1 MSVLTM
7 YVMDRKARYDM
18 LDSQLSEHNFN
29 PMNDVLFKFVF
40 GKPERKQIT
49 MDFLNAVVSEDLGH
63 PICDIVFAPTEL
75 IPDGYDEK
83 LSRLDVVCT
92 LDTGEQVDIEVQVI
106 NQKNMQ
112 RRTLCYWARMYLMSL
127 PTGGDYKD
135 MKPCITVNLL
145 RFNILPQEE
154 AHSLWS
160 VYNKQT
166 GDRLNKD
173 LVLHFLEIPKF
184 VRLPVKPVR
193 KMTKMERWLAFF
205 ANKLNA
211 EEKEELIMSDAA
223 IHDAMKAAREFMQN
237 TAERRAYIN
246 REMAII
252 DYNTNTREAFED
264 GFEKGEEKGIEK
276 GEKRLGTL
284 MQCLMEEHKLDDAR
298 RAVQDEAFC
307 NELYKKY
314 GI

>member
-1 MSVLTM
+1 
-7 YVMDRKARYDM
+7 
-18 LDSQLSEHNFN
+18 
-29 PMNDVLFKFVF
+29 
-40 GKPERKQIT
+40 
-49 MDFLNAVVSEDLGH
+49 
-63 PICDIVFAPTEL
+63 
-75 IPDGYDEK
+75 
-83 LSRLDVVCT
+83 
-92 LDTGEQVDIEVQVI
+92 
-106 NQKNMQ
+106 
-112 RRTLCYWARMYLMSL
+112 
-127 PTGGDYKD
+127 
-135 MKPCITVNLL
+135 
-145 RFNILPQEE
+145 
-154 AHSLWS
+154 
-160 VYNKQT
+160 
-166 GDRLNKD
+166 
-173 LVLHFLEIPKF
+173 
-184 VRLPVKPVR
+184 
-193 KMTKMERWLAFF
+193 MTKMERWLAFF

-276 GEKRLGTL
+276 GIEKGEKRLGTL

-298 RAVQDEAFC
+298 RAVQDEAFR

>member
-1 MSVLTM
+1 M
-7 YVMDRKARYDM
+7 YEMNRKARYDM

-29 PMNDVLFKFVF
+29 PMNDVLFKFIF

-75 IPDGYDEK
+75 IPDRYDEK
-83 LSRLDVVCT
+83 LSRLDVACT

-135 MKPCITVNLL
+135 VKPCTVNLL

-160 VYNKQT
+160 VYNIQT

-184 VRLPVKPVR
+184 VKLPVKPVR
-193 KMTKMERWLAFF
+193 KMTEMERWLAFF

-211 EEKEELIMSDAA
+211 EEKEKLIMSDAA

-252 DYNTNTREAFED
+252 DYNTNTREAFE
-264 GFEKGEEKGIEK
+264 KGEEKGVKK

-284 MQCLMEEHKLDDAR
+284 IQYLMDEHKLDDAR
-298 RAVQDEAFC
+298 RAVQDEAFR

>member
-7 YVMDRKARYDM
+7 YEMNRKARYDM

-75 IPDGYDEK
+75 IPDRYDEK
-83 LSRLDVVCT
+83 LSRLDVACT

-127 PTGGDYKD
+127 PPGGDYRD
-135 MKPCITVNLL
+135 VKPCIMVNLL

-166 GDRLNKD
+166 DDRLNKD

-184 VRLPVKPVR
+184 VKMPVSH
-193 KMTKMERWLAFF
+193 MTKMERWLAFF

-211 EEKEELIMSDAA
+211 EEKGELIMSDAA

-252 DYNTNTREAFED
+252 DYNTNTREAFE
-264 GFEKGEEKGIEK
+264 KGEEKGIKK

-284 MQCLMEEHKLDDAR
+284 IQYLMDEHKLDDAR
-298 RAVQDEAFC
+298 RAVQDEAFRS
-307 NELYKKY
+307 ELYNKY

>member
-7 YVMDRKARYDM
+7 YEMNRKARYDM

-29 PMNDVLFKFVF
+29 PMNDVLFKFIF

-75 IPDGYDEK
+75 IPDRYDEK
-83 LSRLDVVCT
+83 LSRLDVACT

-135 MKPCITVNLL
+135 VKPCTVNLL

-160 VYNKQT
+160 VYNIQT

-184 VRLPVKPVR
+184 VKLPVKPVR
-193 KMTKMERWLAFF
+193 KMTEMERWLAFF

-211 EEKEELIMSDAA
+211 EEKEKLIMSDAA

-252 DYNTNTREAFED
+252 DYNTNTREAFE
-264 GFEKGEEKGIEK
+264 KGEEKGVKK

-284 MQCLMEEHKLDDAR
+284 IQYLMDEHKLDDAR
-298 RAVQDEAFC
+298 RAVQDEAFR

>member
-1 MSVLTM
+1 MSAKSVL
-7 YVMDRKARYDM
+7 
-18 LDSQLSEHNFN
+18 H
-29 PMNDVLFKFVF
+29 
-40 GKPERKQIT
+40 
-49 MDFLNAVVSEDLGH
+49 
-63 PICDIVFAPTEL
+63 
-75 IPDGYDEK
+75 
-83 LSRLDVVCT
+83 
-92 LDTGEQVDIEVQVI
+92 
-106 NQKNMQ
+106 
-112 RRTLCYWARMYLMSL
+112 
-127 PTGGDYKD
+127 
-135 MKPCITVNLL
+135 
-145 RFNILPQEE
+145 
-154 AHSLWS
+154 LWS
-160 VYNKQT
+160 VYNIQT

-184 VRLPVKPVR
+184 VKLPVKPVR

-252 DYNTNTREAFED
+252 DYNTNTREAFE
-264 GFEKGEEKGIEK
+264 KGEEKGIKK

-284 MQCLMEEHKLDDAR
+284 IQYLMDEHKLDDAR
-298 RAVQDEAFC
+298 RAVQDEAFR